1 LTGFTERYEERATNG
16 SYDIINQ
23 AYKLYDVLW
32 ILALALNSTDAMI
45 KKEESNVTMTE
56 CENATGTLVPLEDFD
71 YSNELM
77 GCVIRWNIQQ
87 THRFYGLTV
96 S

>member
-1 LTGFTERYEERATNG
+1 MAFTEKYEERARNG
-16 SYDIINQ
+16 SYTIINQ

-32 ILALALNSTDAMI
+32 VLALALNSTDAMT
-45 KKEESNVTMTE
+45 KEGNNVTIME
-56 CENATGTLVPLEDFD
+56 CENATGSLVPLEEFD

-77 GCVIRWNIQQ
+77 GCLIRWNIQQ